1 MNKTACPLDCYDA
14 CSIVYENGILKGDTR
29 HPLTQGFLCPH
40 LNHYATHERISEPR
54 YKGEV
59 ITMDAALQHLKTML
73 QNTPN
78 NRTLHLRGQG
88 NFALM
93 QGVSDHFFAS
103 YGARLTKGSLCD
115 GAGQAGILEG
125 RGSNFLLSPEAI
137 DQSEVII
144 FWGRNPHV
152 SNSHYLPL
160 LKGKTVIVIDPV
172 KTKIAEQADFF
183 VQIKPHGDLYL
194 ALLLCRFLLI
204 EGLEDEEYLA
214 EFASEYQDFYE
225 LTQTVRIKAIL
236 DQIDVSLG
244 DIGQILELVRGK
256 RTVVLAGV
264 GVQKYRNGAE
274 VIRSID
280 AFGVLLGRE
289 SHVNFLGNSSEG
301 IASPFC
307 QEAKRVSVGNI
318 DFTDFDMLFI
328 QGMNPLAQLPDTN
341 RVEHEMAT
349 LKEVVYFGLYEN
361 ESSKRADLV
370 IPAKS
375 FLEKD
380 DIRSSYGSNDLL
392 KMPRQYESAIGISE
406 YDLSRYLC
414 EAFGITIK
422 SEAEYLEHFES
433 HLLHVKSR
441 KSPPYQEGFDTDDG
455 EFVFIDE
462 LDFDFDLENNLFLIT
477 CKSPKS
483 LNSQFHRESN
493 VYLNP
498 SMGYLEGQ
506 RVRIVSDNGS
516 VELDVKF
523 NTALRDDCVLIYSG
537 TPGVNRLSSSRLSY
551 EGDNAAYQEN
561 KVKVEVC

>member
-14 CSIVYENGILKGDTR
+14 CSIVYESSKLKGDSA

-40 LNHYATHERISEPR
+40 LNHYEKHERITQSR
-54 YKGEV
+54 YKGET
-59 ITMDAALQHLKTML
+59 ISMDEALEYLKTML

-78 NRTLHLRGQG
+78 NRTLHLRGHG
-88 NFALM
+88 NFGLM

-125 RGSNFLLSPEAI
+125 RGSNLLLSPEDIAK
-137 DQSEVII
+137 SEVVI

-160 LKGKTVIVIDPV
+160 LKGKTIIVIDPV
-172 KTKIAEQADFF
+172 KTKMAEQADFF
-183 VQIKPHGDLYL
+183 VQIKPHGDLFL
-194 ALLLCRFLLI
+194 ALLLCRFLVI
-204 EGLEDEEYLA
+204 EGIADEEYLSD
-214 EFASEYQDFYE
+214 FASEYHDFYE

-236 DQIDVSLG
+236 DKIDVSLG
-244 DIGQILELVRGK
+244 DIGKILELVRGK

-264 GVQKYRNGAE
+264 GIQKYRNGAE
-274 VIRSID
+274 VMRSID

-289 SHVNFLGNSSEG
+289 SHVNFLGHSSEG
-301 IASPFC
+301 IVSPFY

-341 RVEHEMAT
+341 RVEHQMAT

-361 ESSKRADLV
+361 ESSQRADLV

-392 KMPRQYESAIGISE
+392 KMPRQYESDIGISE
-406 YDLSRYLC
+406 YDLTRYLC
-414 EAFGITIK
+414 EAFEIELK

-433 HLLHVKSR
+433 HLLHVKR
-441 KSPPYQEGFDTDDG
+441 RESPPYQNGFDTDDG
-455 EFVFIDE
+455 EFVFMDE
-462 LDFDFDLENNLFLIT
+462 LDFDFDLENDLFLIT
-477 CKSPKS
+477 CKSPRS
-483 LNSQFHRESN
+483 LNSQFHRESC

-506 RVRIVSDNGS
+506 RVRIISNNGS

-523 NTALRDDCVLIYSG
+523 NTALRHDCVLIYSG
-537 TPGVNRLSSSRLSY
+537 TPGVNRLSSSKLSH
-551 EGDNAAYQEN
+551 EGLNAAYQEN